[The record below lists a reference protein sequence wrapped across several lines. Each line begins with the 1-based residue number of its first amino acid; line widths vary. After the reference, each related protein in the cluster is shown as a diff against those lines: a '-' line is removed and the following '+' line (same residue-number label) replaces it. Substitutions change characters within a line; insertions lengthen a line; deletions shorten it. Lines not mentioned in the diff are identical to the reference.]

1 MAADEQALRERA
13 ALGALY
19 KEHLDALNEAIDAVE
34 AQYASAWADTFDAE
48 ERDNLWRAVRVCRK
62 MKEHFGSLV
71 SDGRLATHQLTGL
84 RRLGK

>member
-1 MAADEQALRERA
+1 MNEALLRERA

-19 KEHLDALNEAIDAVE
+19 KEHHEALTQAIDAVE
-34 AQYASAWADTFDAE
+34 AQYASAWADTFDSV

-71 SDGRLATHQLTGL
+71 SAGTLATHQLTEIK
-84 RRLGK
+84 RLGK